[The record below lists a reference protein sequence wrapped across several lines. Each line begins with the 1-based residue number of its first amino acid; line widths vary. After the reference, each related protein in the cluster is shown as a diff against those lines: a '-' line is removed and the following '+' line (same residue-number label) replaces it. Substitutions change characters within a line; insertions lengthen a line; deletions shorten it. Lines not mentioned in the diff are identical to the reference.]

1 MDKAIKDAGDLV
13 TPDELAGLQAKL
25 AEAQKEKQAAQDAVN
40 ALPDTVK
47 DQKDGFQ
54 GRLDKLV
61 DPTLP
66 TVNDADNNGIADD
79 VDQQV
84 KNAKDLV
91 EKAEK
96 AYADLDKAIKDAG
109 DLVTPDELAGLQAKL
124 A

>member
-1 MDKAIKDAGDLV
+1 
-13 TPDELAGLQAKL
+13 AGLQAKL

-84 KNAKDLV
+84 KNAK
-91 EKAEK
+91 
-96 AYADLDKAIKDAG
+96 
-109 DLVTPDELAGLQAKL
+109 
-124 A
+124 